1 MNVGVALPRP
11 FTMKY
16 KRIRFRFCKEAV
28 HVRKTYIMIYAGN
41 VDDPFMIFIKRAF
54 VRVYDDLADDS
65 LVFIDM
71 PLNVYM
77 RTKYLPKISVAESVY
92 TI

>member
-1 MNVGVALPRP
+1 
-11 FTMKY
+11 
-16 KRIRFRFCKEAV
+16 
-28 HVRKTYIMIYAGN
+28 MIYAGN

>member
-1 MNVGVALPRP
+1 
-11 FTMKY
+11 
-16 KRIRFRFCKEAV
+16 
-28 HVRKTYIMIYAGN
+28 MIYAGN

-77 RTKYLPKISVAESVY
+77 RTKYLSKISVAESVY